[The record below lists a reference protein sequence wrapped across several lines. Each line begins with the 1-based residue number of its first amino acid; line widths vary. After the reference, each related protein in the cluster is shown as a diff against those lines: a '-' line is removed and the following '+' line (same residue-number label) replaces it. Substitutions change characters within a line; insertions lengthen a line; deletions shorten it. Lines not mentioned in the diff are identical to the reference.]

1 MSSSG
6 GPDPSRI
13 AGRFTIETRLGAGAF
28 GTVYKARDEVL
39 GRTVAI
45 KTIRLEA
52 LAASADAGDPTLTRF
67 RREAQVSAQ
76 LRHPNILTVYDV
88 GEAEGVSYLAMEFLD
103 GSSLDKL
110 LELERRLSPTRAAS
124 IGTQVAQALAHAHR
138 AGVVHRDVKPANII
152 IEDVGRVKVTDFG
165 IARAACADAQS
176 TATAGLLGTP
186 AYMSPEQAR
195 GDDLDGRSDIFSLGA
210 VLYEMLTGKR
220 AFRGDS
226 ITGLIFKVITEQP
239 VPVRNLAADV
249 PEGVEAIVLRAL
261 SKSREE
267 RYQDAEELV
276 RALRAFVPPGRDLAG
291 ATPGGRRYKS

>member
-1 MSSSG
+1 VSSSG

-45 KTIRLEA
+45 KTIRLEV
-52 LAASADAGDPTLTRF
+52 LAASANRGALTRF
-67 RREAQVSAQ
+67 LREAQVSAQ
-76 LRHPNILTVYDV
+76 LRHPNIVTVFDV

-110 LELERRLSPTRAAS
+110 LELERRLSPIRAAV
-124 IGTQVAQALAHAHR
+124 IGTQVALALAHAHR

-152 IEDVGRVKVTDFG
+152 VEDADRVKVTDFG
-165 IARAACADAQS
+165 IAMATYVEQQS
-176 TATAGLLGTP
+176 TAIGGLLGTP
-186 AYMSPEQAR
+186 SYMSPEQAR

-210 VLYEMLTGKR
+210 VLYEMLTGTR

-226 ITGLIFKVITEQP
+226 ITSLIFKVITEQP
-239 VPVRNLAADV
+239 VPVHNLVSDV
-249 PEGVEAIVLRAL
+249 PEGVEAIVARAL
-261 SKSREE
+261 AKAREE
-267 RYQDAEELV
+267 RYQDAEELA
-276 RALRAFVPPGRDLAG
+276 RALRAFVPTSGDLTRA
-291 ATPGGRRYKS
+291 APGGPRFKS